1 MQCPHGFF
9 GILDELFL
17 RRLIYAGQLMQL
29 NKDYFFFHQEY
40 LMNYHYIGQYRIV
53 GAIKQA

>member
-29 NKDYFFFHQEY
+29 NKDYFFFPPRISDE
-40 LMNYHYIGQYRIV
+40 LSLYRTI
-53 GAIKQA
+53 